1 MQAINRLLENQ
12 YVSATLTL
20 FLALYAILAR
30 PVLPPFLANLFE
42 NPLFRLFV
50 LFLVAWTAS
59 RNAALS
65 LMIAIAFTVT
75 MNLLSEQ
82 RIAEGFVVRMAMTQ
96 QQ

>member
-1 MQAINRLLENQ
+1 MQAIHKLLENQ

-59 RNAALS
+59 HNAALS
-65 LMIAIAFTVT
+65 LMIALAFTIT
-75 MNLLSEQ
+75 LNLLSEQ
-82 RIAEGFVVRMAMTQ
+82 RIAEGFASRMAIMQ
-96 QQ
+96 